1 MHSSVRLR
9 HVWPFN
15 CFHSS
20 FCGDFTLLCEC
31 LFFAACVQVCVARSR
46 PLKGISD
53 VPLLQIRA
61 VHGVPGGSHADR
73 GADLNG
79 LEKRGWEKMETGM
92 GGGWFCVCVLVGD
105 QTRRDV
111 NRHPSTRE
119 LLSRRQREGARMR
132 RRKGGREGGRHIS
145 REGIGETRE
154 T

>member
-132 RRKGGREGGRHIS
+132 RRKGGREAHIQ
-145 REGIGETRE
+145 GEDR
-154 T
+154 